1 MLLGI
6 RLILVR
12 FVVIKNL
19 VHDYEIKVQVLL
31 KLVME
36 MVNGVLFIV
45 IEEEQID
52 VVDYEIVS
60 FQIDNVKVHL

>member
-1 MLLGI
+1 M
-6 RLILVR
+6 R